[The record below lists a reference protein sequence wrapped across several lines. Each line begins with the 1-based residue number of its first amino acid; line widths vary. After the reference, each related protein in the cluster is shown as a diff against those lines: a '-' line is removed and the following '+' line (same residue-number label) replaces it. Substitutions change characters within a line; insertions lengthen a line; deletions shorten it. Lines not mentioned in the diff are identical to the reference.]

1 MIRPKPDIPER
12 VPVLSFPTP
21 EGQADLLF
29 YEIRDGSLPKN
40 KDWSYGD
47 PHPDSANYPH
57 HELVFVTS
65 EGSSAWQRWYYAAA
79 RENQHLYNWQ
89 VSDTSEWPQLTQTFV
104 LRRADF
110 SVTSTY
116 QMPPLDYF
124 PYPLEWAVTGLE
136 ERPINDEVLASLFV
150 TVVVVREKLYV
161 RQVVGTDNIATVD
174 GVASG
179 TILTTLASVG
189 RYIECPAA
197 FPAPGTRVTAVTPPS
212 TVTTAAQAFATGTFP
227 ATVVSYVENELVG
240 REFDADINDTT
251 PYRRAKVPAGTSIPS
266 GIQSDGTIVELQPVN
281 SLWSI
286 KTTKQAAG
294 LAGSAVNG
302 RASRTFQIVT
312 NWAWPAVLDY
322 IKITPEYA
330 DNSDIYSA
338 VTGYSTAPV
347 FAADAYSG
355 PCLATII
362 EEWTSKLP
370 IVGGDSTWD
379 STKPT
384 SPLLMEPTTLLPKS
398 ITFRSPLLDVVVP
411 ECLHDYIE
419 FFAANFQQAYPA
431 TNYVRWPGSVV
442 AEVTLQPHQGGWMK
456 RTMIVN
462 APSAAGTLP
471 ELYLTLAETLAT
483 SFRVSWANLTGT
495 TALKLDVAA
504 DPTFKTGFL
513 PGYNGFSVLGNTTH
527 TVTPVP
533 RGIPYYARLTATRTI
548 GGATVNTVSNTIAVM
563 CPPQPE
569 IALYTPGADGIAGT
583 ADDVELTPVTSTFAF
598 GQAQTVGGVT
608 KQLVIRNP
616 GLLPL
621 TGLVIDFDGPH
632 DTFYSVV
639 GSLPASIAP
648 GEFAV
653 VNLRL
658 LPTSAVGAVNVTMT
672 VTSNAANIPSYAVN
686 VTGTAVEPEIDVY
699 YGVTPVATGSTVSLG
714 NVNTGSNSTFTF
726 TINNPGNGPL
736 SAVVSASSTPV
747 SGDTQPPWQLV
758 SAPSADIPAGGSATF
773 AANFAPSAGGARTLN
788 ISISNND
795 PTGGENPY
803 LLTLSATGVD
813 VGRIDLTSPDGADM
827 SPGGSYYF
835 GFSAV
840 STLKQETF
848 TIRNVG
854 TGALNSLSA
863 ALSGTN
869 AANFSFG
876 AISPTS
882 IPAGSTGTITVGFT
896 PSATGLRSAVLT
908 FSSSDPDQPT
918 YAINLTGTG
927 GTAQEIQVESP
938 VGTNLTTGGGVSFGS
953 ILTGS
958 SSAAR
963 RFTIRNV
970 GNQVLHLSAPTV
982 SGTDAAK
989 FFVTALTF
997 SVPGASHLDA
1007 GEFAYFDVTLTPG
1020 TSVGPLTAALSIV
1033 NDDADENPFVIN
1045 LTGYGYN
1052 SGSLQ
1057 NYQAS
1062 SLILGQ
1068 PSTTSDTDAVDQDS
1082 LRFGSYGGSVAVSAS
1097 GRVAVADTNSNRVLI
1112 WDSYAALATGAAA
1125 NYVLG
1130 QPNFTDGSGRAVAAT
1145 SMLSPVAVAWYGQKL
1160 LVGDTSNNRI
1170 LIWNNPV
1177 TNYAAADLV
1186 LGQGTSFTT
1195 STSGVSLT
1203 KFKSITA
1210 IYVTAAGVIV
1220 AADPD
1225 NHRVMVWT
1233 TFPTVSGA
1241 SAAFVLGQPN
1251 ATTGTAPTARTYL
1264 AGSSTCPRFYT
1275 PTGVCVSPTDG
1286 KMYVADAN
1294 HNRVVVYA
1302 SVPSAADAVPAGV
1315 LFQSSLT
1322 SADTGLGRGLCDL
1335 PVGVSANTANQLVVA
1350 DASNRRALLFY
1361 TSPTTGSLPG
1371 ATLGQP
1377 DFVTAS
1383 IPSRSGQTLSEIKGL
1398 SWFGGD
1404 LLVRDDNRAIIFK
1417 P

>member
-40 KDWSYGD
+40 KEWSYGD

-150 TVVVVREKLYV
+150 TVVVSREKLYV
-161 RQVVGTDNIATVD
+161 RQVVGTGDIATVD
-174 GVASG
+174 GVAGG
-179 TILTTLASVG
+179 TISTTLASVG

-197 FPAPGTRVTAVTPPS
+197 FPAPGTRVTAATPPS
-212 TVTTAAQAFATGTFP
+212 TVVTAAQAFATGTFP
-227 ATVVSYVENELVG
+227 ATVVSYVENELIG

-251 PYRRAKVPAGTSIPS
+251 PYRRAKVPAGSSIPS
-266 GIQSDGTIVELQPVN
+266 GIQPDGTIIELQPVN

-294 LAGSAVNG
+294 LAGSAVKG
-302 RASRTFQIVT
+302 KASRTFQIVT

-322 IKITPEYA
+322 IKITPVYA
-330 DNSDIYSA
+330 DNTTVYSA
-338 VTGYSTAPV
+338 ITGYITAPV

-362 EEWTSKLP
+362 ETWTSKLP
-370 IVGGDSTWD
+370 VVGGDTSWD
-379 STKPT
+379 SDAET
-384 SPLLMEPTTLLPKS
+384 SPYLEEPTTLLPKS

-419 FFAANFQQAYPA
+419 FFAANFQHAYPA
-431 TNYVRWPGSVV
+431 TNHVRWPGSVV

-456 RTMIVN
+456 RVMIVN

-471 ELYLTLAETLAT
+471 DLYLTLAETFAT

-504 DPTFKTGFL
+504 DPTFRTGFL

-533 RGIPYYARLTATRTI
+533 RGIPYYVRLTATRTI
-548 GGATVNTVSNTIAVM
+548 GASTFNTVSNTVVVM

-569 IALYTPGADGIAGT
+569 ITLYTPGADGVAGT
-583 ADDVELTPVTSTFAF
+583 ADDIELTPVTGTFAF

-621 TGLVIDFDGPH
+621 TGLVIDFDGPRKA
-632 DTFYSVV
+632 FYSVV

-658 LPTSAVGAVNVTMT
+658 LPDSAVGAVDVTMT

-686 VTGTAVEPEIDVY
+686 VTGTAVQPEIDVY

-726 TINNPGNGPL
+726 TINNTGNGPL
-736 SAVVSASSTPV
+736 SAVVSASSTPTP
-747 SGDTQPPWQLV
+747 GDAQPPWQLV

-773 AANFAPSAGGARTLN
+773 AATFAPSAGGARTLN

-840 STLKQETF
+840 STLKQATF

-869 AANFSFG
+869 AADFSFG
-876 AISPTS
+876 SISPAS
-882 IPAGSTGTITVGFT
+882 IPAGGTGTITVGFT
-896 PSATGLRSAVLT
+896 PSATDLRSAVLT

-918 YAINLTGTG
+918 YAVNITGTG
-927 GTAQEIQVESP
+927 GTEHEIQVESP

-970 GNQVLHLSAPTV
+970 GNARLTFDATPVTIT
-982 SGTDAAK
+982 GTDAAK
-989 FFVTALTF
+989 FFVTALAPVSGTTPP
-997 SVPGASHLDA
+997 SYLDG
-1007 GEFAYFDVTLTPG
+1007 GESTYFDVTFTPG
-1020 TSVGPLTAALSIV
+1020 TSLGPLTATINIGS
-1033 NDDADENPFVIN
+1033 NDHDEDPFVIN

-1068 PSTTSDTDAVDQDS
+1068 PSTTSDADGSDADS
-1082 LRFGSYGGSVAVSAS
+1082 MSYGSYGGSVAVSAS
-1097 GRVAVADTNSNRVLI
+1097 GRVAVADTQNHRVMI
-1112 WDSYAALATGAAA
+1112 WNSYASLATGAPADF
-1125 NYVLG
+1125 VLG
-1130 QPNFTDGSGRAVAAT
+1130 QSVGT
-1145 SMLSPVAVAWYGQKL
+1145 SSLSMVSPIAVAWYGQKL
-1160 LVGDTSNNRI
+1160 LVGDTGNNRI
-1170 LIWNNPV
+1170 LLWNNPLSNA
-1177 TNYAAADLV
+1177 TPADLV

-1195 STSGVSLT
+1195 STSGISLT
-1203 KFKSITA
+1203 KFKRITSL
-1210 IYVTAAGVIV
+1210 YVTSTGVVV

-1233 TFPTVSGA
+1233 TFPAANGA

-1264 AGSSTCPRFYT
+1264 AGSSICPRFYT

-1286 KMYVADAN
+1286 KMYVADTN
-1294 HNRVVVYA
+1294 HDRVVVYA
-1302 SVPSAADAVPAGV
+1302 SVPSAADAVPTGV

-1322 SADTGLGRGLCDL
+1322 SADTGLGQGLCDL

-1371 ATLGQP
+1371 AALGQP

-1404 LLVRDDNRAIIFK
+1404 LLVRDDNRVVIFK